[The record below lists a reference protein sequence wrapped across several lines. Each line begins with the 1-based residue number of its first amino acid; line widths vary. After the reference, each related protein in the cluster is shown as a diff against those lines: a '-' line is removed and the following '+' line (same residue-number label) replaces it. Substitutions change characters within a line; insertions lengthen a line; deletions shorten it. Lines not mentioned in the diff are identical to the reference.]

1 MTSDSDRRLIIVS
14 NRAPYSFRRVG
25 DNVQPVRSIG
35 GLVTALEPAV
45 MARSGAWIA
54 WGTST
59 RSRQLQTEVKLPPHK
74 FAYSF
79 YPILLSSDEV
89 SDFYYGF
96 SNSVLWPLCHY
107 FTGNLDIQI
116 KERRAYARV
125 NGRFAQQ
132 VLQIAN
138 QDDFIWVQDY
148 QLGLVPGT
156 IRQKLPNARIGF
168 FWHIPFPHVDVFS
181 ILPGARG
188 FIEAMLGA
196 DRIGFHIPNY
206 VENFLKTVSRLTCH
220 PVDFERGSVEL
231 RTTDRRTA
239 GGSAARNRARFWQPA
254 PVRERRAR
262 AGIRGV

>member
-156 IRQKLPNARIGF
+156 IRQR
-168 FWHIPFPHVDVFS
+168 
-181 ILPGARG
+181 
-188 FIEAMLGA
+188 LGA
-196 DRIGFHIPNY
+196 SVMY
-206 VENFLKTVSRLTCH
+206 LSRWY
-220 PVDFERGSVEL
+220 DMGE
-231 RTTDRRTA
+231 
-239 GGSAARNRARFWQPA
+239 
-254 PVRERRAR
+254 R
-262 AGIRGV
+262 AGTYCQFRRVCDSRR